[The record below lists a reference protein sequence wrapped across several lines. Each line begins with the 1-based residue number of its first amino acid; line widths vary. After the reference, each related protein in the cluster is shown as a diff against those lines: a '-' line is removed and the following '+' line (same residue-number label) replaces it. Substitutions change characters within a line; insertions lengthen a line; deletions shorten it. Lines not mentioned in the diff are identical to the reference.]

1 MLEHPYQRVRTIR
14 VASADRSKDG
24 YIFLVITHLDDAMVI
39 ATAAGAPDGKTASV
53 ICRTRKLV
61 DAELRDVIEHARD
74 ADTRLTYRRPG
85 YAMRSRQAFLLH
97 RRTNAAIDIDASR
110 RAYPLTLSLRKG

>member
-1 MLEHPYQRVRTIR
+1 MSAPF
-14 VASADRSKDG
+14 ASQARNEAKTGTFSSH
-24 YIFLVITHLDDAMVI
+24 THLDDAMVI

-74 ADTRLTYRRPG
+74 AGTRLTYRRPG
-85 YAMRSRQAFLLH
+85 YAMNEVGRLSYGTAE
-97 RRTNAAIDIDASR
+97 RTP
-110 RAYPLTLSLRKG
+110 PLTLIPVAALMR